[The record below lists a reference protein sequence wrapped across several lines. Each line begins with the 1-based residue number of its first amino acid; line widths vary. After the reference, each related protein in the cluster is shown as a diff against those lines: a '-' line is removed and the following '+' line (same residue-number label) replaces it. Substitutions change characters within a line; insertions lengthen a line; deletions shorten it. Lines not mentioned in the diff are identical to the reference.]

1 MSTLN
6 VGRTWRTPYL
16 LPEET
21 RGETDCTAERRVA
34 GRLSFRP
41 LVRLGLIL
49 LCMFLIWALILIVPV
64 VSGRLSA

>member
-1 MSTLN
+1 MATLD
-6 VGRTWRTPYL
+6 VGRRWRTPYL
-16 LPEET
+16 LPDET
-21 RGETDCTAERRVA
+21 RGETDWTAERRAA
-34 GRLSFRP
+34 GRPFFRP